1 MLRVWGISGE
11 EVAAIALE
19 DFRNV
24 RSLKKHLQRR
34 CGVPRFRQRLTQD
47 GRVLHD
53 VEALRPNVDL
63 QLILLA
69 FPSTSQEDANKLVQA
84 GS

>member
-24 RSLKKHLQRR
+24 RSLKKHLKTLRGSTIPAAADAGRTCPARR
-34 CGVPRFRQRLTQD
+34 
-47 GRVLHD
+47 
-53 VEALRPNVDL
+53 
-63 QLILLA
+63 
-69 FPSTSQEDANKLVQA
+69 
-84 GS
+84 